1 LLSTPGKLADPK
13 DIYEIEDK
21 LKELSI
27 VLTTDLINR
36 ENFISD
42 LSLFISEEKNEYFCY
57 QDKNNSN
64 K

>member
-13 DIYEIEDK
+13 EIFEIEDK
-21 LKELSI
+21 LNELSK

-42 LSLFISEEKNEYFCY
+42 LSLFISEEKNEYFSY
-57 QDKNNSN
+57 QDRNNFN